1 MIAIFTFEMS
11 FVRCVLSDHYVFL
24 LQLLHSTMHTYL
36 QNRCTNFSKKRIKKN
51 FTLWRGERVSFI
63 SEEKDTMLILQDN
76 IFCNWTN
83 MFATPSF
90 CWILHEL
97 LLFILYLDSYQTC
110 FYFFYSCYC
119 TIYKNTLECF
129 LDEINFFRAM
139 PKYDVMFI
147 INPIWHCSLSEKRC
161 VKICCGIPCEIV
173 MWH

>member
-1 MIAIFTFEMS
+1 MCFFYICSIQ
-11 FVRCVLSDHYVFL
+11 LST
-24 LQLLHSTMHTYL
+24 SI
-36 QNRCTNFSKKRIKKN
+36 SKIDAPISQRKEFKKN
-51 FTLWRGERVSFI
+51 FTLWRRERVSSI
-63 SEEKDTMLILQDN
+63 SEDKDTMFILQDN

-97 LLFILYLDSYQTC
+97 LLFILFFDSYQTC

-119 TIYKNTLECF
+119 ISYNNTLESF

-139 PKYDVMFI
+139 PKYDVIFI
-147 INPIWHCSLSEKRC
+147 IKPIWHCSLSEKQC
-161 VKICCGIPCEIV
+161 VKICCGIRCQIV

>member
-1 MIAIFTFEMS
+1 MLYS
-11 FVRCVLSDHYVFL
+11 HLKCLLSNVFYL
-24 LQLLHSTMHTYL
+24 IIMCFFYSCSIQL
-36 QNRCTNFSKKRIKKN
+36 CTSISKIDAPISQSKEFKKN
-51 FTLWRGERVSFI
+51 FTLWTRERVSSI
-63 SEEKDTMLILQDN
+63 SEDKDSMFIFQDN

-97 LLFILYLDSYQTC
+97 LLFILYFDSYQTC
-110 FYFFYSCYC
+110 FYFFYSCYYISC
-119 TIYKNTLECF
+119 KNTMESF

-147 INPIWHCSLSEKRC
+147 MNPIWHFSLSKKQC
-161 VKICCGIPCEIV
+161 VKICCGIPCQIV